1 MAACVHVFVWV
12 CECWLVVARAMFS
25 FFSFVYFFKKDVVKT
40 FAAFVGSYGS
50 PV

>member
-12 CECWLVVARAMFS
+12 CECLFVCRSCYV
-25 FFSFVYFFKKDVVKT
+25 FFCIYFFKKDVVKT